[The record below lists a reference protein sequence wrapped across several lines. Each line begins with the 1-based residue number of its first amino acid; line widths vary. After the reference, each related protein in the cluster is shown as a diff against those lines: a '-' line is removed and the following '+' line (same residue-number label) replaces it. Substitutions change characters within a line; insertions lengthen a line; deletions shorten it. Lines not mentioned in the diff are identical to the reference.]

1 MSSSRTARWILAAVA
16 AAGAYAPAW
25 AAELPDRTPGLW
37 ETRALIDGR
46 YRVVRRCFKQ
56 GERSAFIDAVG
67 VGACSASAQKTI
79 FGGWMM
85 QADCRTPKALLS
97 GKLLVSGDFGAELQ
111 GRVVTSVTPAAG
123 GPVVKRTAMT
133 FSSRRLG
140 ECATTPR
147 G

>member
-1 MSSSRTARWILAAVA
+1 VPLSRRTGRILAAIA
-16 AAGAYAPAW
+16 AASACASAQ

-67 VGACSASAQKTI
+67 VGACTSSAQKTT
-79 FGGWMM
+79 FRGWMM

-97 GKLLVSGDFGAELQ
+97 GKLLISGDFGAELQ
-111 GRVVTSVTPAAG
+111 GRVITSVTPAAG

-140 ECATTPR
+140 ECGTK